1 MIRVLGL
8 TVAAVSLVVPAILAA
23 AIAAPAPPPSKG
35 QALFK
40 ENCSVCH
47 KVTGLGVPGSF
58 PALAGNRFLT
68 RDGATIAKV
77 VLNGRGGMPSFRDD
91 LSDAE
96 ISTVIS
102 YIRSSWGNKAPPV
115 PATVVAGAR
124 AGMSGAARGL
134 QAH

>member
-1 MIRVLGL
+1 M
-8 TVAAVSLVVPAILAA
+8 TVAAASVAVPAILAA
-23 AIAAPAPPPSKG
+23 AIAAPAPPSKG

-68 RDGATIAKV
+68 RDGATVAKV

-96 ISTVIS
+96 ISAVIS
-102 YIRSSWGNKAPPV
+102 YIRSSWGNRAPPV